1 MLFLLETLGDTLLSK
16 QNNDIL
22 YTTSPQQLS
31 ESLGGRVQPSELCSL
46 LFGLPNHSV
55 LAVKLD

>member
-1 MLFLLETLGDTLLSK
+1 MPFLIETLGDTLLSK

-31 ESLGGRVQPSELCSL
+31 ENLGGHVQPSDLCSL
-46 LFGLPNHSV
+46 LFSLPNHSI